1 MLTDFAG
8 RIARLTFTP
17 GNTAEI
23 SALQHL
29 LDDTPLDASRLVADK
44 AYASGDLFGRL
55 EADGI
60 EPVIPVTKNW
70 NDPPPLDL
78 DTYKARH
85 LVENAF
91 ADLKRFRGI
100 ATRYCKLIATFTA
113 LTSLVAWY
121 VNSSPTRRGPSPHL
135 PTPDSR
141 SEPTT
146 KDAPP
151 KQAKLWRREQG

>member
-23 SALQHL
+23 QALQQL

-44 AYASGDLFGRL
+44 AYASHDLFERL
-55 EADGI
+55 TDDGI

-135 PTPDSR
+135 PTSDSR
-141 SEPTT
+141 GEQTEKAT
-146 KDAPP
+146 PP
-151 KQAKLWRREQG
+151 RQGKLWRRQHE

>member
-1 MLTDFAG
+1 M
-8 RIARLTFTP
+8 
-17 GNTAEI
+17 
-23 SALQHL
+23 
-29 LDDTPLDASRLVADK
+29 ADK
-44 AYASGDLFGRL
+44 AYASGDLFERL
-55 EADGI
+55 TDDGI

-121 VNSSPTRRGPSPHL
+121 VNSSATRRGPSPHL
-135 PTPDSR
+135 PTSDSR
-141 SEPTT
+141 GQETE
-146 KDAPP
+146 KDLPP
-151 KQAKLWRREQG
+151 KQGKLWRREQG